1 MPSTKVYD
9 LGAPELR
16 IESISLF
23 EIETR
28 PIGNGVTDLCME
40 NIFYT
45 ITWDGEEVTPTSM
58 PLRIIRENNEFII
71 TGLQTDDPGDIGR
84 HILRGRA
91 RDSNGIVIPPAANSY
106 PYAD

>member
-1 MPSTKVYD
+1 MPSNEVYE
-9 LGAPELR
+9 LGADELR

-58 PLRIIRENNEFII
+58 PLRIIRENNEFVI
-71 TGLQTDDPGDIGR
+71 TGLQTDDP
-84 HILRGRA
+84 
-91 RDSNGIVIPPAANSY
+91 S
-106 PYAD
+106 